1 MDQRRSRS
9 SRALGA
15 AAAAA
20 ALALSLTAC
29 AGAAGG
35 GDPDDPDRE
44 LLIVGIPK
52 TLDNA
57 GYAVARNGAET
68 RIEELGG
75 NINLEWVAPTGADP
89 AKQVQLI
96 ESYVQRGADGIF
108 VSALGPSVCNA
119 IDQAI
124 AAGVTVTTFDSD
136 CPDSDRIS
144 YVGSDNYE
152 GGYQSGILYAEAVEG
167 EGAQRIA
174 ILTGVVGAVNLG
186 ERDAGFIAALED
198 EGVDFEIV
206 TTVPG
211 NDDLTKSVEAVES
224 TLRGDPTINGFFFD
238 GPWPLLVER
247 SNLPTMI
254 DRVESGD
261 LTVVSFDTIQPEL
274 AWVEDDLVVGL
285 VGQKYYGWG
294 YQSVQVL
301 NGIIRNGDEFGE
313 LADTGIDIVTKD
325 GGDGRFSVAEMND
338 FWDAGVFDEEPIQP
352 TG

>member
-1 MDQRRSRS
+1 MDQRRF
-9 SRALGA
+9 RAVRAITVLAG
-15 AAAAA
+15 AA
-20 ALALSLTAC
+20 ALALALGAC
-29 AGAAGG
+29 SGGPGGAS
-35 GDPDDPDRE
+35 DDPNRE

-52 TLDNA
+52 TLDNP
-57 GYAVARNGAET
+57 GYAVARNGAEK

-75 NINLEWVAPTGADP
+75 NIKLEWVAPTGADP

-124 AAGVTVTTFDSD
+124 AAGVKVTTFDSD
-136 CPDSDRIS
+136 CPDSTRLS
-144 YVGSDNYE
+144 YVGSDNFE
-152 GGYQSGILYAEAVEG
+152 GGYQSGLLYADSVKG
-167 EGAQRIA
+167 KGHQRIA

-186 ERDAGFIAALED
+186 ERDAGFKKALED
-198 EGVDFEIV
+198 EGVDFEVV
-206 TTVPG
+206 TTVAG

-224 TLRGDPTINGFFFD
+224 TLRGDATINGFFFD

-254 DRVESGD
+254 DRIGSGD

-274 AWVEDDLVVGL
+274 PWVSDGLVVGL

-294 YQSVQVL
+294 YQSIQVL
-301 NGIIRNGDEFGE
+301 NGIIRDGATFGE

-325 GGDGRFSVAEMND
+325 GGDGRFTVAEMND
-338 FWDAGVFDEEPIQP
+338 FWDSGQFNEEPIQP
-352 TG
+352 KS

>member
-1 MDQRRSRS
+1 MDQSRS
-9 SRALGA
+9 PRVRSIVAL
-15 AAAAA
+15 AAAA
-20 ALALSLTAC
+20 ALALGLASCAA
-29 AGAAGG
+29 AGAGS
-35 GDPDDPDRE
+35 DDPDRE
-44 LLIVGIPK
+44 LLFVGIPK
-52 TLDNA
+52 TLDNP

-75 NINLEWVAPTGADP
+75 NIKLEWVAPTGADP

-124 AAGVTVTTFDSD
+124 AAGVAVTTFDSD
-136 CPDSDRIS
+136 CPDSERLS

-152 GGYQSGILYAEAVEG
+152 GGYQSGLLYAEAVADEG
-167 EGAQRIA
+167 PQRIA

-186 ERDAGFIAALED
+186 ERDAGFTAALE
-198 EGVDFEIV
+198 ESGIDFEIV

-224 TLRGDPTINGFFFD
+224 TLRGDPSINGFFFD

-254 DRVESGD
+254 DRIESGE

-274 AWVEDDLVVGL
+274 AWVEDDLVIGL

-301 NGIIRNGDEFGE
+301 NGIVRNGEQFGE

-325 GGDGRFSVAEMND
+325 GGDGRFSVAEMNE
-338 FWDAGVFDEEPIQP
+338 FWEAGQFNEEPIEP
-352 TG
+352 EN